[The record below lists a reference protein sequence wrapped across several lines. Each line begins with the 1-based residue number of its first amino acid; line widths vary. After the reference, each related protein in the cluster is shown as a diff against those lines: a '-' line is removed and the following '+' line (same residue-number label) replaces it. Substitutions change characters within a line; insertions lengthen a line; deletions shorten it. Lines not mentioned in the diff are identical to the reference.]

1 MRAAARAC
9 CAWTLALLLAAP
21 AALAGDTDVEACQAD
36 AITTQDI
43 NACAQTQLDRAEAD
57 LNATYRR
64 VRAHLAEPDCGTH
77 CARTRELL
85 TEAQR
90 SWVAYRKSDCDA
102 AWQYNADGTIRTVV
116 YLTCMSERA
125 RTRTR
130 ELELLLAPDA

>member
-1 MRAAARAC
+1 MRAVALARG
-9 CAWTLALLLAAP
+9 AWALALLLAAP
-21 AALAGDTDVEACQAD
+21 AAWAGDTGVDACQAD

-43 NACAQTQLDRAEAD
+43 NDCAQADLDRAEAE

-64 VRAHLAEPDCGTH
+64 IRAHLAAPECGAG

-85 TEAQR
+85 TQAQR